1 MRGLIVATA
10 LALSVVATPCLAQE
24 KWLSGDQI
32 RAALSDKTLLGA
44 NGMKNIK
51 VKIYSG
57 AAGEW
62 VSLNERGKLTKFE
75 WSVRG
80 NEHCKEDDGQMGC
93 GPIVAGDAPGV
104 YHKYLKGK
112 RRFTYTVIADGN
124 QLEKQAD

>member
-1 MRGLIVATA
+1 MRALILATA
-10 LALSVVATPCLAQE
+10 LALTVAATPCAAQE
-24 KWLSGDQI
+24 KWLTGDQI
-32 RAALSDKTLLGA
+32 RSALSDKTLLGD

-57 AAGEW
+57 ANGEW

-75 WSVRG
+75 WTVRG

-93 GPIVAGDAPGV
+93 GPLVAGDAPGV

-124 QLEKQAD
+124 QLEKPAD